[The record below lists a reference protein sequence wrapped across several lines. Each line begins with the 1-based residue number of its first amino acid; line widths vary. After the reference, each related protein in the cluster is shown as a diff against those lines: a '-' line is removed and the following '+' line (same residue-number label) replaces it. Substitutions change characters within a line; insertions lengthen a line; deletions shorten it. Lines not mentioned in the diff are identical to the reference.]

1 MQKSQR
7 HWSAMLRLASFA
19 LGLVTLIVGSAAAQN
34 ANRFAGILTATW
46 GDPRPGGSG
55 GSVHFELTSPDGT
68 KHPLLISG
76 AQQSEA
82 TQYVGKPV
90 TVDGNLT
97 NNAALGPSTIVVDQ
111 IAPSAA
117 PNNAP
122 MQPQAAIGTRK
133 ALFLLLKYKGDTQEP
148 HAVSFYTALTN
159 PLVPAASTHT
169 PTTINGFF
177 NAVSY
182 GKLKF
187 AAVVGGNKW
196 FTLPR
201 TKAQYVPCNN
211 FTSSCTSANID
222 LIAQDALQLAVAAGI
237 NVAAYSSFNFVLNN
251 DLDCC
256 AWGGT
261 TVYNGK
267 VYSATWE
274 PPWAQHAETY
284 VHELGHSIGL
294 PHSGWRYYSYD
305 SPWDIMSM
313 HNQLNVMNCGSYT
326 SINDGNKVDMI
337 GCPEPGS
344 GYIMTHKN
352 FLGWLPLANQVT
364 VSAKGTKT
372 VNLINGA
379 TALGR
384 TIKMITICLPNV
396 VCTGSTAHFLSVEV
410 KMNTAQFD
418 RGVPHNGVLIQD
430 VMMNRP
436 AIGGGCYFNSQSGWA
451 IPIDATPHDFN
462 SNTCSPESFQ
472 GSTSGAAGLGN
483 AEYLPGTMYVDR
495 VHGITVKVVKAIAN
509 GYQVTVTRT
518 K

>member
-7 HWSAMLRLASFA
+7 HWLNMLRLASFA
-19 LGLVTLIVGSAAAQN
+19 LGLVILTVGSAVAQN
-34 ANRFAGILTATW
+34 TNRFVGILTAIW

-55 GSVHFELTSPDGT
+55 GSVRFELTSPDGT

-76 AQQSEA
+76 AKQSEA

-90 TVDGNLT
+90 TVDGSLT
-97 NNAALGPSTIVVDQ
+97 NNAALGPSTIVVNQ
-111 IAPSAA
+111 IAPAA
-117 PNNAP
+117 SPNNAP
-122 MQPQAAIGTRK
+122 MQPQAVIGTRK
-133 ALFLLLKYKGDTQEP
+133 ALFLLLKFKGDAQQP
-148 HAVSFYTALTN
+148 HAISFYTALTN
-159 PLVPAASTHT
+159 PLTPAASTHT

-177 NAVSY
+177 HAVSY

-201 TKAQYVPCNN
+201 TKAQYAPCNN
-211 FTSSCTSANID
+211 FSATCANID
-222 LIAQDALQLAVAAGI
+222 LIAQDALTLATNAGI
-237 NVAAYSSFNFVLNN
+237 NITAYSVINFVLNN

-261 TVYNGK
+261 TVFNGK

-313 HNQLNVMNCGSYT
+313 HNQLNLMNCGSYT
-326 SINDGNKVDMI
+326 SVNDGNKMDTI
-337 GCPEPGS
+337 FCPEPGS
-344 GYIMTHKN
+344 GYIMAHKN
-352 FLGWLPLANQVT
+352 WLGWVPLANQIT
-364 VSAKGTKT
+364 INAKGTKT

-379 TALGR
+379 TALGT
-384 TIKMITICLPNV
+384 TIKMITICLPSIA
-396 VCTGSTAHFLSVEV
+396 CTGASAHFLTVEV
-410 KMNTAQFD
+410 KTNTVQFD
-418 RGVPHNGVLIQD
+418 RGAPNNGVIIHD
-430 VMMNRP
+430 VLMNRGS
-436 AIGGGCYFNSQSGWA
+436 IGGGCFFNNQSGWA
-451 IPIDATPHDFN
+451 IPIDAKPRDFN
-462 SNTCSPESFQ
+462 STTCSPESSQ
-472 GSTSGAAGLGN
+472 GSASGGAGLGN
-483 AEYLPGTMYVDR
+483 AEFLPGKTYTDT
-495 VHGITVKVVKAIAN
+495 VHGITIKVVKAIAN
-509 GYQVTVTRT
+509 GYQVTVTRS